1 MSLQDLILPWP
12 SADLSPNARG
22 HWGKRMRA
30 TREAR
35 GLAFIM
41 ARKCGWNVSLSKPWQ
56 QDDAPISLHIDVFPP
71 DRRRRDDDNMSARFK
86 AYRDGIAD
94 ALGINDSRFRE
105 SLFLHDHPKP
115 GGQIRVRIQP
125 ITDAGR

>member
-1 MSLQDLILPWP
+1 MTLQDLILPWP
-12 SADLSPNARG
+12 SPDLSPNARS

-35 GLAFIM
+35 GLAFVM
-41 ARKCGWNVSLSKPWQ
+41 ARNIGWNVSITTPWQ
-56 QDDAPISLHIDVFPP
+56 QDDAPITLHIDVFPP

-94 ALGINDSRFRE
+94 ALGINDNRFRE
-105 SLFLHDHPKP
+105 ALFLHDHPKP
-115 GGQIRVRIQP
+115 GGQLRVRLCA
-125 ITDAGR
+125 AGNPP

>member
-1 MSLQDLILPWP
+1 MTIQDLILPWP

-22 HWGKRMRA
+22 HWSKRMRA
-30 TREAR
+30 TKEAR
-35 GLAFIM
+35 GLAFVM
-41 ARKCGWNVSLSKPWQ
+41 ARKIGWNVSLSTPWAS
-56 QDDAPISLHIDVFPP
+56 DAPITLHVDVFPP

-105 SLFLHDHPKP
+105 SLFIHDHPKP
-115 GGQIRVRIQP
+115 GGQIRVWLPP

>member
-1 MSLQDLILPWP
+1 MTIQDLILPWP
-12 SADLSPNARG
+12 SPDLSPNARG

-30 TREAR
+30 TKEAR

-41 ARKCGWNVSLSKPWQ
+41 ARKIGWNVSLSKPWQ
-56 QDDAPISLHIDVFPP
+56 QDETPISLHIDVFPP

-94 ALGINDSRFRE
+94 ALGINDSSFRE
-105 SLFLHDHPKP
+105 ALFIHDHPKP

-125 ITDAGR
+125 STDTER